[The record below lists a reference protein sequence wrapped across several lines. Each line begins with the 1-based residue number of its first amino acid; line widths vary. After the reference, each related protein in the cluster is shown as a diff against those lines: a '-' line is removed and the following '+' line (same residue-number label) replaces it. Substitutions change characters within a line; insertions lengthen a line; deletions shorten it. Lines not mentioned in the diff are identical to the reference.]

1 MKVILL
7 KTIQNLGQSG
17 EIKEVKEGYARN
29 FLIPNGLAKIATDK
43 TLKELENLKAKKM
56 KAEKNKGKKYKGIAR
71 KLDNLKLIINAKA
84 DESKT
89 LFGSINVNKIAEE
102 LKTRGY
108 SIEAKFIKLEQPIK
122 QLGYYDVLIDFGSD
136 EKAKIG
142 LTIEREV

>member
-1 MKVILL
+1 VILL

-29 FLIPNGLAKIATDK
+29 FLIPNGLAKIVTDK
-43 TLKELENLKAKKM
+43 TLKELENLKAKKL

-89 LFGSINVNKIAEE
+89 LFGSINANKIAEE
-102 LKTRGY
+102 LKNRGY